1 MATVLVVDDEYGIAE
16 LLEAVLVDEGHRVLT
31 ASNGKH
37 ALAIMEKEKPDIIFL
52 DYMMPIM
59 DGATMLSHIVA
70 DPSHRG
76 TPVVMMS
83 SIPEAAVAQRCT
95 GYFMFLRKP
104 FSVFHVIDIVKGLL
118 ENSAGSPPSR
128 VQVIK

>member
-31 ASNGKH
+31 AANGKQGLNV
-37 ALAIMEKEKPDIIFL
+37 AEKEHPDVIFL

-59 DGATMLSHIVA
+59 DGAAMLSRIKSNPA
-70 DPSHRG
+70 FRD

-83 SIPEAAVAQRCT
+83 SIPEATIAERCK
-95 GYFMFLRKP
+95 GHVLFLRKP
-104 FSVFHVIDIVKGLL
+104 FNVFHVIDVVNKLTGP
-118 ENSAGSPPSR
+118 GSSR
-128 VQVIK
+128 PAPHTA